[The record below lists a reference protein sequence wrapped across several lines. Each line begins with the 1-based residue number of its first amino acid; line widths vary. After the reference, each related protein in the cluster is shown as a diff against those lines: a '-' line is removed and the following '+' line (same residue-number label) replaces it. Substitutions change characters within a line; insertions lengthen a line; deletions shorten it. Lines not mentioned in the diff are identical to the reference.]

1 MLMEKNNLN
10 TKETALLEQDG
21 FNSQIDCITNFGY
34 NNNNENHKNQDISTK
49 CIVYALNDFMKLELP
64 KQEMLLFPIIPTK
77 SLTMLHAYRGV
88 GKSFFAMSIAYA
100 VATGSKFLRW
110 ESNKPAK
117 VLYVDGEMSSTALQE
132 RFSRIAENFEASEN
146 SYTENLKIFSADLQE
161 FATIDIANTCIQE
174 EIDKMLDGI
183 SLVVFDNLSSLTK
196 VDELDATSWVSIQDW
211 LFDLRKRGIAVL
223 IVHHSGKNGGQRGIS
238 KREDI
243 LDLVIHLEHSRAGK
257 KSTKEDEENSSFGGN
272 CKVVFEKN
280 RNLGGKQIASFD
292 IALVDTDNGGISWVD
307 VYSIVK
313 TMKNFGGTCRSI
325 GEITGISKS
334 TISNILQKEKSV

>member
-1 MLMEKNNLN
+1 M
-10 TKETALLEQDG
+10 
-21 FNSQIDCITNFGY
+21 
-34 NNNNENHKNQDISTK
+34 
-49 CIVYALNDFMKLELP
+49 
-64 KQEMLLFPIIPTK
+64 
-77 SLTMLHAYRGV
+77 
-88 GKSFFAMSIAYA
+88 
-100 VATGSKFLRW
+100 VAGA
-110 ESNKPAK
+110 NKPDK

-132 RFSRIAENFEASEN
+132 RFSRIAENFEASKN

-174 EIDKMLDGI
+174 EIDKM
-183 SLVVFDNLSSLTK
+183 SSLTK

-211 LFDLRKRGIAVL
+211 LFELRKRGIAVL

-243 LDLVIHLEHSRAGK
+243 LDLVIHLEHSKAGK
-257 KSTKEDEENSSFGGN
+257 KTTSEDDENSSFGGK

-292 IALVDTDNGGISWVD
+292 IALVDKDNGGIEWVD

-313 TMKNFGGTCRSI
+313 TMYENGGTCRSI
-325 GEITGISKS
+325 AEITGISKS
-334 TISNILQKEKSV
+334 TISNILQKEKSS

>member
-21 FNSQIDCITNFGY
+21 FNSQIDCVTNFGY
-34 NNNNENHKNQDISTK
+34 NDNNENHKNQDISTK

-64 KQEMLLFPIIPTK
+64 KQEMLLSPIISTK

-110 ESNKPAK
+110 EANKPAK
-117 VLYVDGEMSSTALQE
+117 VLYVDGEMSSTALQA
-132 RFSRIAENFEASEN
+132 RFSRIAENFEASKN
-146 SYTENLKIFSADLQE
+146 SYTENIKIFSADLQE
-161 FATIDIANTCIQE
+161 FATIDIANSCVQQ

-211 LFDLRKRGIAVL
+211 LFELRKRGIAVL

-243 LDLVIHLEHSRAGK
+243 LDLVIHLEHSKAGK
-257 KSTKEDEENSSFGGN
+257 KTTSEDDENSSFGGK

-292 IALVDTDNGGISWVD
+292 IALFDKDNGGIEWID

-313 TMKNFGGTCRSI
+313 TMYENGGTCRSI
-325 GEITGISKS
+325 AEITGISKS
-334 TISNILQKEKSV
+334 TISNILQKEKSA

>member
-1 MLMEKNNLN
+1 MSNNINN
-10 TKETALLEQDG
+10 TKETVLQEQDG
-21 FNSQIDCITNFGY
+21 FDSQIDYATNFGY
-34 NNNNENHKNQDISTK
+34 NNNNEHHKNQDITTK
-49 CIVYALNDFMKLELP
+49 CVVYALKDFMKLELP
-64 KQEMLLFPIIPTK
+64 KQEMLLSPIISTK

-110 ESNKPAK
+110 EANKPAK

-132 RFSRIAENFEASEN
+132 RFSRIAENFEASKN

-211 LFDLRKRGIAVL
+211 LFELRKRGIAVL

-243 LDLVIHLEHSRAGK
+243 LDLVIHLEHSKAGK
-257 KSTKEDEENSSFGGN
+257 KTTSEDDENSSFGGN

-292 IALVDTDNGGISWVD
+292 IALVDKDNGGIEWVD
-307 VYSIVK
+307 VYSTVK
-313 TMKNFGGTCRSI
+313 TMYENGGTCRSI
-325 GEITGISKS
+325 AEITGISKS
-334 TISNILQKEKSV
+334 TISNILQKEKSA

>member
-1 MLMEKNNLN
+1 MENNTFN
-10 TKETALLEQDG
+10 TKETALLAQDG
-21 FNSQIDCITNFGY
+21 FNSQIDCVTNY
-34 NNNNENHKNQDISTK
+34 DYDNNIKNIKNQSINAK
-49 CIVYALNDFMKLELP
+49 CIVYALSDFMNLELP
-64 KQEMLLFPIIPTK
+64 KQEMLLSPIIPTK